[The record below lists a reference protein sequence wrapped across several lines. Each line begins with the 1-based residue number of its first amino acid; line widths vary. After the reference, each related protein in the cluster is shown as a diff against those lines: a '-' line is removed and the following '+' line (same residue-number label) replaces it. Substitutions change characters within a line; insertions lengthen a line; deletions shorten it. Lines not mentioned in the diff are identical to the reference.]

1 MMIKTSQIHIKHT
14 FNILYNTQIAL
25 KERERDDKIALKER
39 ERDDKILLT
48 NLDSVDDDT
57 REYMLMEKE
66 RIMQKRTQE
75 LQQPSFDPNIYQPY
89 FDYLG
94 GSGSG

>member
-1 MMIKTSQIHIKHT
+1 MQQLRLQNQAK
-14 FNILYNTQIAL
+14 
-25 KERERDDKIALKER
+25 KIALKER

-48 NLDSVDDDT
+48 NLDYADDDT
-57 REYMLMEKE
+57 REYIWLEKE

-75 LQQPSFDPNIYQPY
+75 QQQSSFDPNIYQPC

>member
-1 MMIKTSQIHIKHT
+1 
-14 FNILYNTQIAL
+14 
-25 KERERDDKIALKER
+25 
-39 ERDDKILLT
+39 
-48 NLDSVDDDT
+48 
-57 REYMLMEKE
+57 MEKE

-94 GSGSG
+94 G